1 MANTAKPQDWWRPA
15 TGGQQAGQCQNVN
28 AKPFCTNCNTNQGA
42 PSCRQ
47 VDPCPACNTVCTGC
61 QSYCQLGYQLIQNHG
76 TVNEY
81 RDPAC
86 MQKDEFIFRNWT
98 ADYWNTLQ
106 RMLLTADVMG
116 EKQPQNGG
124 VSFPN
129 GPAAP
134 DPKNET
140 HIENSLI
147 TAKKYNDVAIALGKF
162 SSSVSQVIGV
172 SDNDIGDVIK
182 GDHAKA
188 LSKAYKAAVFKNNVC
203 DICNGGGYQH
213 ASCSCNSAC
222 QCYCSCY
229 CSCSSGGRG

>member
-47 VDPCPACNTVCTGC
+47 VDPCPTCNTVCTGC

-81 RDPAC
+81 RDPGC

-116 EKQPQNGG
+116 EKQSQNGG

-134 DPKNET
+134 DPNNET

-162 SSSVSQVIGV
+162 SSSVSQVVGV